1 VSLSDDVRTPEE
13 IRVPVRGGELAALYW
28 AADAPAAPLVVLV
41 HGITGNAMI
50 WAEVAAA
57 LAGGCE
63 VVAPDLRGRAHS
75 AGLPGPYGLS
85 AHAADVTALLE
96 HFGADAEAGA
106 DAAVLV
112 GHSMGGFVA
121 VLTATD
127 SPGLVHGLVLV
138 DGGLPFAVPPAADT
152 DAMLA
157 AFLGPSLDRLD
168 RSSSDLP
175 SVRAAWAEHPA
186 VGPWVDQPAVAA
198 FLTRDLTGSEPDLHS
213 AVVREAVRVDGAD
226 MLRNEAVLEATT
238 DLPVP
243 ATLLWASRG
252 MVGEVPGLYDE
263 GRLAGMGLQA
273 AHVTAREVP
282 DTDHWSIL
290 WSPRASRRSRRRSGR
305 RQSGPAECAERGS
318 AQCTTTIDRLP
329 LP

>member
-1 VSLSDDVRTPEE
+1 VSSPDYVRTPEE
-13 IRVPVRGGELAALYW
+13 IRIPVEGGELAALHW

-41 HGITGNAMI
+41 HGITGNAMV
-50 WAEVAAA
+50 WAPVAAA

-96 HFGADAEAGA
+96 RFGADAEAGA
-106 DAAVLV
+106 EATVLV

-121 VLTATD
+121 ALATTD
-127 SPGLVHGLVLV
+127 SPDLVHGLVLV

-152 DAMLA
+152 DDMLA
-157 AFLGPSLDRLD
+157 AFLGSSLDRLD
-168 RSSSDLP
+168 RAFPDLRA
-175 SVRAAWAEHPA
+175 VREFWAQHPA
-186 VGPWVDQPAVAA
+186 IGPWIDDPAVAG
-198 FLTRDLTGSEPDLHS
+198 FLARDLTGREPELRS
-213 AVVREAVRVDGAD
+213 AVVRQAVRVDGAD

-243 ATLLWASRG
+243 ATLLWAPRG
-252 MVGEVPGLYDE
+252 LQGEQPGVYDE
-263 GRLAGMGLQA
+263 VRLAGMGLED

-282 DTDHWSIL
+282 DTDHWSVL
-290 WSPRASRRSRRRSGR
+290 WSPQGVTAVAAAVREAAALS
-305 RQSGPAECAERGS
+305 
-318 AQCTTTIDRLP
+318 
-329 LP
+329 

>member
-1 VSLSDDVRTPEE
+1 VSPSDDVRTPEE
-13 IRVPVRGGELAALYW
+13 IRVPVEGGELAALYW
-28 AADAPAAPLVVLV
+28 GADDPAAPLVVLV
-41 HGITGNAMI
+41 HGITGNAGV
-50 WAEVAAA
+50 WGPVASA

-96 HFGADAEAGA
+96 HFGADGDAGA
-106 DAAVLV
+106 DVTVLV

-121 VLTATD
+121 ALATAG
-127 SPGLVHGLVLV
+127 SARHLVHGLVLV

-152 DAMLA
+152 DDMLA
-157 AFLGPSLDRLD
+157 AFLGASLARLD
-168 RSSSDLP
+168 LTFPELP
-175 SVRAAWAEHPA
+175 AVREFWSRHPA
-186 VGPWVDQPAVAA
+186 IGPWVGDPAVAA
-198 FLTRDLTGSEPDLHS
+198 WLMRDLTGSEPELRS
-213 AVVREAVRVDGAD
+213 AVVREAVRLDGAD

-243 ATLLWASRG
+243 ATLLWATRG
-252 MVGEVPGLYDE
+252 MAGEAPGLYDE
-263 GRLAGMGLQA
+263 VRLAGMGLHD

-290 WSPRASRRSRRRSGR
+290 WTPQGVGAITTAVRAAADLR
-305 RQSGPAECAERGS
+305 
-318 AQCTTTIDRLP
+318 
-329 LP
+329 

>member
-1 VSLSDDVRTPEE
+1 VTSTDPGSVRTPEE
-13 IRVPVRGGELAALYW
+13 IRVPVEGGDLAALYW

-41 HGITGNAMI
+41 HGITGNSMV
-50 WAEVAAA
+50 WAKVAAA

-96 HFGADAEAGA
+96 RFGADGEAGA
-106 DAAVLV
+106 DATVLA

-121 VLTATD
+121 ALAAAG
-127 SPGLVHGLVLV
+127 SARHLVHGLVLV

-168 RSSSDLP
+168 LTFPDLP
-175 SVRAAWAEHPA
+175 AVRSFWSGHPA
-186 VGPWVDQPAVAA
+186 VGPWIDDPAVAA
-198 FLTRDLTGSEPDLHS
+198 FLARDLTGSEPELRS
-213 AVVREAVRVDGAD
+213 AVVHEAVRVDGAD

-243 ATLLWASRG
+243 ATLLWATRG
-252 MVGEVPGLYDE
+252 MSGEVPGLYDE
-263 GRLAGMGLQA
+263 VRLAGMGLDD

-282 DTDHWSIL
+282 DTDHWSVL
-290 WSPRASRRSRRRSGR
+290 WAEQGVQAVTAAVRQAAVRS
-305 RQSGPAECAERGS
+305 
-318 AQCTTTIDRLP
+318 D
-329 LP
+329 